1 MMRKTNTGVP
11 IYLHIKQM
19 ARERIQSGEWKP
31 GALIPGE
38 EALSKDFGCARVTVH
53 RALRELAEEGVL
65 ERRRKV
71 GTRVTVPVS
80 RSASFAIPRIDLEIE
95 GTGSVYRYALL
106 HRKIG
111 VPSAAIRGKLESG
124 PKVRALHLRCLHYA
138 NEVPYQLEERWINL
152 DPVPEADKESF
163 EEIGPN
169 RWLVERV
176 PWTDAEH
183 VLSAANATAEEA
195 ELLEVA
201 ENDALFVVGRR
212 TASWVPPPRR
222 HAGRY
227 AVAWNAPQ
235 GVFHPTRNLVLAG
248 PRYRSNLVSTGGVIL
263 Y

>member
-1 MMRKTNTGVP
+1 MMRKNNTGVP
-11 IYLHIKQM
+11 IYLHIKQV

-65 ERRRKV
+65 ERRRKA

-152 DPVPEADKESF
+152 DTVPEAGKESF

-201 ENDALFVVGRR
+201 ENDALFVVERR
-212 TASWVPPPRR
+212 TWS
-222 HAGRY
+222 
-227 AVAWNAPQ
+227 Q
-235 GVFHPTRNLVLAG
+235 GNLVTYTRLCHPG
-248 PRYRSNLVSTGGVIL
+248 RLYRMRTALR
-263 Y
+263 